1 MADTKKMTRRKKSN
15 GNGSI
20 LGIDFRIVFV
30 AVLLI
35 VMFLVFY
42 YTGTD
47 LGFEIIPLDSATN
60 FITVLPSMLLFI
72 VGLYILINIGGLYV
86 IPAFG
91 ILGFSMAMLLH
102 EMYDP
107 PISMITPQM
116 MSGLTIE
123 EIMFWTVVIALIFG
137 GIIAAVT
144 SKRRR

>member
-1 MADTKKMTRRKKSN
+1 MTRRKKSN

-102 EMYDP
+102 AMYDP

>member
-1 MADTKKMTRRKKSN
+1 MTRRKKSN

-47 LGFEIIPLDSATN
+47 LGFEIVPLDSATN

-102 EMYDP
+102 AMYDP